1 MIGTKKTIAMV
12 GGAAA
17 LAFAVG
23 FGGVGVS
30 SLGSTM
36 TPTTHHAASVAPA
49 PAQEAAPG
57 VHNATLTGIAF
68 GGNFSPHPHPQ
79 PHPNSH

>member
-1 MIGTKKTIAMV
+1 MIGTKKMIAMV

-30 SLGSTM
+30 PLGSTL
-36 TPTTHHAASVAPA
+36 TPTTHYGASVAPA

-57 VHNATLTGIAF
+57 VHKGRLTGLIAF
-68 GGNFSPHPHPQ
+68 GNTSDLH
-79 PHPNSH
+79 SHSHSR

>member
-1 MIGTKKTIAMV
+1 MIGTKKMVAMV

-36 TPTTHHAASVAPA
+36 TPTTHYAASVAPA
-49 PAQEAAPG
+49 PAQKGAPG
-57 VHNATLTGIAF
+57 VHNGTLTGLIAF
-68 GGNFSPHPHPQ
+68 GNT
-79 PHPNSH
+79 SHLHSHSDSHSR